1 MKQRIDS
8 DKRPAAPPSQ
18 ASGPGE
24 YELRIVPCAKRVRI
38 EFKGTWIADSARAI
52 VLHETRQPP
61 GHYIPMEDVRMDLL
75 RKTSFHTHC
84 PFKGDAS
91 YWTLQIGEQTAENA
105 AWAYEAP
112 YRGAEELKGHLSFY
126 RSKISALYEGDD
138 EVPFLESN
146 VATLHAN
153 PLAGWLLR
161 DAWKAPSAADLAT
174 QFFGFLRS
182 IGCPVDRSTVI
193 MPTLHPQIFATVL
206 VWRADTPEIRI
217 VYEPH
222 DILLQPRFA
231 DSPFAQ
237 IIRGAGGVR
246 RRLEDA
252 DVKLDF
258 PVVRDLHGEGA
269 TDYVAMPFRFSD
281 GQINVVSMTSFTPG
295 GFGTAHLGQIYEV
308 MPMLGRLFE
317 VHALRRTAITLLETY
332 LGHHTGKRV
341 LNGLVKRGDGE
352 HIDAVIWF
360 CDFRDSTVLSGSLPR
375 EVYLEL
381 LNRFFYCMAGAVLK
395 KGGEVLKYI
404 GDAVLAIFPTAAG
417 AEHAC
422 RSALQAASV
431 AAERVKAVN
440 EAHPEV
446 PPIRFGIGLHV
457 GTVTYG
463 NIGVP
468 QRLDFTVIGTAA
480 NEAARIESMTKE
492 LKQGLL
498 ASAAFAA
505 HLPGKLVSAGRHRLK
520 GLEGDYELFTVP
532 QADLSPP
539 GGNKGVA

>member
-1 MKQRIDS
+1 MDQRKDS
-8 DKRPAAPPSQ
+8 ES
-18 ASGPGE
+18 ASGSIEPVALPARPGD
-24 YELRIVPCAKRVRI
+24 YELRYVPCPKRVRV
-38 EFKGTWIADSARAI
+38 EFNGTWIADTAHAI

-61 GHYIPMEDVRMDLL
+61 AHYIPKEDIRMELL
-75 RKTSFHTHC
+75 QKTDFHTHC
-84 PFKGDAS
+84 PFKGDAN
-91 YWTLQIGEQTAENA
+91 YWTLQVGGQRAENA

-112 YRGAEELKGHLSFY
+112 YRDAEQIKGHLSFY
-126 RSKISALYEGDD
+126 RSKIAALYEGDE

-146 VATLHAN
+146 VASLHAN
-153 PLAGWLLR
+153 PLAGWLLK
-161 DAWKAPSAADLAT
+161 DAWKAKSAAELAA
-174 QFFGFLRS
+174 QFLAFLRGS
-182 IGCPVDRSTVI
+182 GCPVDRSTI
-193 MPTLHPQIFATVL
+193 IIPTLHPQIFATVL
-206 VWRADTPEIRI
+206 VWRADTPDLRI

-222 DILLQPRFA
+222 DILHQPRFA
-231 DSPFAQ
+231 DSPFAP

-252 DVKLDF
+252 GVKLDF

-281 GQINVVSMTSFTPG
+281 GQINVISMTSFTRG

-317 VHALRRTAITLLETY
+317 VHALRRTATALLETY
-332 LGHHTGKRV
+332 LGHDTGKRV

-352 HIDAVIWF
+352 DIDAVIWF

-375 EVYLEL
+375 EVYLEQ

-417 AEHAC
+417 AEDAC
-422 RSALQAASV
+422 RRALQAASL
-431 AAERVKAVN
+431 AAERVTAIN
-440 EAHPEV
+440 EAHPDV

-463 NIGVP
+463 NVGVP

-492 LKQGLL
+492 LNHVLL

-505 HLPGKLVSAGRHRLK
+505 QVPGKLVPAGRHRLK
-520 GLEGDYELFTVP
+520 GLEGEYELFTAAP
-532 QADLSPP
+532 ADSGPAGAKQA
-539 GGNKGVA
+539 